1 MHYIILHLSIC
12 LFPCSS
18 EGHPES
24 RRAAVD
30 TSSWMALW
38 SWCSVPSQ
46 TDGISRQQTGREK
59 ESSHRWASGI
69 PEIIDL
75 EITGQQQVRAHCLVE
90 IRVLHLTNSV
100 KSCHCEI
107 DRRILR
113 RNTHSH
119 ALNWSRTPL
128 AARQMQRL
136 KKIWCHFLFVF
147 FYNPAP
153 WRSNPFFVLKPLVS
167 FNHLCC
173 HLFLHL
179 LFASFLLYWRESK
192 VLKLCCRMF

>member
-1 MHYIILHLSIC
+1 MHHCLDMHYIILPLSIC
-12 LFPCSS
+12 LLSCSL

-30 TSSWMALW
+30 TSSWNPLW
-38 SWCSVPSQ
+38 SWCTARSQ
-46 TDGISRQQTGREK
+46 TDGFSRQRTGREK
-59 ESSHRWASGI
+59 ESSHRWASSI

-107 DRRILR
+107 GRRILR
-113 RNTHSH
+113 HNMHSH
-119 ALNWSRTPL
+119 ALDWSRTPNAVL
-128 AARQMQRL
+128 EENLMPF
-136 KKIWCHFLFVF
+136 FLFAF

-153 WRSNPFFVLKPLVS
+153 WHSNPFLVLEPLDC

-173 HLFLHL
+173 HLFLQF
-179 LFASFLLYWRESK
+179 LFGSFFLTWR
-192 VLKLCCRMF
+192 